1 MCKLAFDNVNENN
14 SLISMLNELEKVEK
28 LLAKYKRKKEILDE
42 SIIKAVGHDHNG
54 QKSYEFLD
62 KKVTIKTTFNYR
74 IDKDVYEDIK
84 NEVPGDW
91 VRVENKY
98 TPIKKVLEGVE
109 LYGSSDDKLLMS
121 EFITK
126 TEAKPSVKVLP
137 LV

>member
-98 TPIKKVLEGVE
+98 TPIKKVLEEVE